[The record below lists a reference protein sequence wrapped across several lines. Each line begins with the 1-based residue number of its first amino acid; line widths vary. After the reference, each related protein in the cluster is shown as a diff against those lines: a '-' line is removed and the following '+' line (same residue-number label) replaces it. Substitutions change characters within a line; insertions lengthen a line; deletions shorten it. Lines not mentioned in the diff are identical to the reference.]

1 MENIADAWIRAIKL
15 GKEETVEK
23 DLQYNKSMQNATKTK
38 NEFDK
43 LVDNLREVMEANG
56 YRADTKMGR
65 TCEYSFLQGAISAKP
80 ELLDSCPLIGICMM
94 SGRSVLSI

>member
-1 MENIADAWIRAIKL
+1 MVTDTIQ
-15 GKEETVEK
+15 KEP
-23 DLQYNKSMQNATKTK
+23 QYNKSMQNATKTK

-56 YRADTKMGR
+56 YSANTKIGR

-80 ELLDSCPLIGICMM
+80 ELLESCPLIQICMM

>member
-1 MENIADAWIRAIKL
+1 MN
-15 GKEETVEK
+15 
-23 DLQYNKSMQNATKTK
+23 NTKTK

-56 YRADTKMGR
+56 YRADTKIGR

-80 ELLDSCPLIGICMM
+80 ELLDSCPLIQICMM

>member
-1 MENIADAWIRAIKL
+1 MSL
-15 GKEETVEK
+15 SGKSPKISISQQHKEP
-23 DLQYNKSMQNATKTK
+23 QYNKSMTKTK

-43 LVDNLREVMEANG
+43 LVNNLREVMEANG
-56 YRADTKMGR
+56 YKADTKIGR

-80 ELLDSCPLIGICMM
+80 ELLDSCPLIRICMM